1 MANPSLPSSSSII
14 KEAKKLDNS
23 ICPTPG
29 RGLGV
34 QQSIRKWIH
43 KVVSHL
49 VESDHSFTEN
59 SVVRVKITGDG
70 TRVSQSMHCVVI
82 AFTIL
87 REVASPNSPSGN
99 HTIAIL
105 NATEN
110 HDTLAES

>member
-34 QQSIRKWIH
+34 QQSIRKRIR

-49 VESDHSFTEN
+49 VESDH
-59 SVVRVKITGDG
+59 
-70 TRVSQSMHCVVI
+70 
-82 AFTIL
+82 
-87 REVASPNSPSGN
+87 
-99 HTIAIL
+99 
-105 NATEN
+105 
-110 HDTLAES
+110 